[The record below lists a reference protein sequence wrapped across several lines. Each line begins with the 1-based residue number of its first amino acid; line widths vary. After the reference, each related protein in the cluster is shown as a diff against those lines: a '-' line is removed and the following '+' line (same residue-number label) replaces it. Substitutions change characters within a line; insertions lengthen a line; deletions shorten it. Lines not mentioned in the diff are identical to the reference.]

1 MPNDTPTKSPTMA
14 EALSLF
20 RANHKKG
27 QKATDAEYQELRK
40 FASWVSD
47 RELEKLTPNFIYEY
61 AVRVAQS
68 GADTASQRLQPI
80 RDLLNFVEEKGWTNK
95 DLNENGEKPKGKRK
109 LSSYL
114 RPPRSKLANARNS
127 ARHAPNDGRTYLS
140 QEGFDNLVT
149 LLDERKRERIAVT
162 EEIKRAMA
170 DKDFRENAPLDAAK
184 ERQGRIETE
193 IRELE
198 AAIANAH
205 ILPEGGAIPSAKSA
219 VGARMTL
226 KETPSGQIVNY
237 TLVDVREAD
246 VRMGRISTQSPVGH
260 ALLDRRVGEE
270 VVIKVPN
277 GTRTYIVQEIGGV

>member
-1 MPNDTPTKSPTMA
+1 MADDTPPPKAA
-14 EALSLF
+14 EALAQF
-20 RANHKKG
+20 RNHKKG
-27 QKATDAEYQELRK
+27 QKATEADYQELRK

-68 GADTASQRLQPI
+68 GAETASQRLQPV
-80 RDLLNFVEEKGWTNK
+80 RDFLNFLEEQGWVNK
-95 DLNENGEKPKGKRK
+95 DKRENGEKAKRK

-114 RPPRSKLANARNS
+114 RPPRSKIAGGARNS
-127 ARHAPNDGRTYLS
+127 ARSAASPNDGSTYLT
-140 QEGFDNLVT
+140 QEGHDNLVA
-149 LLDERKRERIAVT
+149 LLEERKRDRIAIT

-184 ERQGRIETE
+184 DRQGRVETE

-205 ILPEGGAIPSAKSA
+205 ILPEGGTIAITKSA

-226 KETPSGQIVNY
+226 VETASGQTVNY

-246 VRMGRISTQSPVGH
+246 VRMGRISTQSPVGQ
-260 ALLDRRVGEE
+260 ALLDRSVGEE